1 MERVNESSCIPK
13 RYKVYYDRKE
23 EVIMRKIILASA
35 SPRRKELLERAG
47 VDFEVLL
54 DVSLPDGN
62 GFSVCAEIKREYE
75 IPVIFLPASGDE
87 NRISDNPGEAVKQL
101 ASDKAASVIR
111 TMKDSADGTIVI
123 GSDTV
128 VVFENVILGKPH
140 DTEDAVNTLKKLQAN
155 THQVYTGVSVWEKK
169 EKVWTEHTFYEST
182 DVTFYPVSDEEIRE
196 YVATGEPM
204 DKAGSYGIQGLFG
217 IYVKGI
223 NGDYNNVVGLPVAR
237 LFYEM
242 KKSGINL
249 RG

>member
-1 MERVNESSCIPK
+1 
-13 RYKVYYDRKE
+13 
-23 EVIMRKIILASA
+23 MRKIILASA

-47 VDFEVLL
+47 VDFEV
-54 DVSLPDGN
+54 
-62 GFSVCAEIKREYE
+62 
-75 IPVIFLPASGDE
+75 LPASGDE

-128 VVFENVILGKPH
+128 VVFENVILGKPY
-140 DTEDAVNTLKKLQAN
+140 DTEDAVNTLKKLQAS

-223 NGDYNNVVGLPVAR
+223 SGDYNNVVGLKR
-237 LFYEM
+237 M
-242 KKSGINL
+242 TKDD
-249 RG
+249 

>member
-1 MERVNESSCIPK
+1 
-13 RYKVYYDRKE
+13 
-23 EVIMRKIILASA
+23 MRKIILASA

-47 VDFEVLL
+47 VDFEV
-54 DVSLPDGN
+54 
-62 GFSVCAEIKREYE
+62 
-75 IPVIFLPASGDE
+75 LPASGDE

-140 DTEDAVNTLKKLQAN
+140 DT
-155 THQVYTGVSVWEKK
+155 QVYTGVSVWEKK
-169 EKVWTEHTFYEST
+169 EKIWTEHTFYEST

-223 NGDYNNVVGLPVAR
+223 SGDYNNVVGLPVAR

>member
-47 VDFEVLL
+47 VDFEVL
-54 DVSLPDGN
+54 
-62 GFSVCAEIKREYE
+62 
-75 IPVIFLPASGDE
+75 PASGDE

-128 VVFENVILGKPH
+128 IVFENVILGKPH

-223 NGDYNNVVGLPVAR
+223 SGDYNNVVGLGCQII
-237 LFYEM
+237 L
-242 KKSGINL
+242 
-249 RG
+249 